1 MRRSIDSHLLLLA
14 IDKYDHSASN
24 YHQRH
29 MMEWTDM
36 DADGSYCF
44 RGKILHQSGRYA
56 SQLFPRLAHRSFLS
70 GCVFLKS
77 AELSALFFFSPPPL
91 CWFFFRDFHVFL
103 SSLFSSL
110 VNHSSIDSALDE
122 NITENIYNFATNEI
136 VREKYIIFKLIFCK
150 LFQYRISSNWKV
162 SIIKSRVKPR
172 IIFNFVEIRFLS
184 AFDLSWFIK

>member
-1 MRRSIDSHLLLLA
+1 
-14 IDKYDHSASN
+14 
-24 YHQRH
+24 
-29 MMEWTDM
+29 M
-36 DADGSYCF
+36 DGHGC
-44 RGKILHQSGRYA
+44 RWIL
-56 SQLFPRLAHRSFLS
+56 LFPRQDPPPKRKIRIPTFPSSRASLVSLWLCIS
-70 GCVFLKS
+70 KVCWIICS
-77 AELSALFFFSPPPL
+77 LFFFPPSSL
-91 CWFFFRDFHVFL
+91 LIFFRDFHVFL

>member
-1 MRRSIDSHLLLLA
+1 MRFKYQSWFLSIVQRRIAERKKKRRKGGWKIRMRRSIDSHLLLLA

-77 AELSALFFFSPPPL
+77 AELSALFFPL
-91 CWFFFRDFHVFL
+91 CWFFSWFSRVPFF
-103 SSLFSSL
+103 SLFIPRESL
-110 VNHSSIDSALDE
+110 VDRFSIGWK
-122 NITENIYNFATNEI
+122 YH
-136 VREKYIIFKLIFCK
+136 REYL
-150 LFQYRISSNWKV
+150 
-162 SIIKSRVKPR
+162 
-172 IIFNFVEIRFLS
+172 
-184 AFDLSWFIK
+184 

>member
-91 CWFFFRDFHVFL
+91 CWFFFVIFTCSFLLSFHP
-103 SSLFSSL
+103 SWIIRR
-110 VNHSSIDSALDE
+110 SIQHWMKISPRIFIILH
-122 NITENIYNFATNEI
+122 EI

>member
-1 MRRSIDSHLLLLA
+1 MRFKYQSWFLSIVQRRIAERKKKRRKGGWKIRMRRSIDSHLLLLA

-91 CWFFFRDFHVFL
+91 CWFFFVIFTCSFLLSFHP
-103 SSLFSSL
+103 SWIIRR
-110 VNHSSIDSALDE
+110 SIQHWM
-122 NITENIYNFATNEI
+122 
-136 VREKYIIFKLIFCK
+136 K
-150 LFQYRISSNWKV
+150 IS
-162 SIIKSRVKPR
+162 PR
-172 IIFNFVEIRFLS
+172 I
-184 AFDLSWFIK
+184 FIILQRMKLWEKNI